1 MRTIS
6 QLPSIQGK
14 IVFLRADFDVA
25 VDPMGNV
32 QEEFRIARQRPMI
45 EHLLKAGA
53 RIVIGS
59 HITGVSSFETI
70 VKQLEHHL
78 GLPLK
83 LCKSFDEVGAFLTT
97 TEPVALLENLRLNAG
112 EEANNEA
119 FAGRIVEGC
128 DYYIN
133 NAFAVCHRAHASIA
147 LAPLVIPSFA
157 GLLVEEEVSRLQ
169 HILTT
174 PKEGKL
180 IIMGGA
186 KASTKVPV
194 IQYLLDRSDHVAVGG
209 VLANDILKAQG
220 RDIGTSRVDDD
231 AVGLAS
237 ALNVHDPRLVVP
249 TDFVEH
255 EGAILDMG
263 PQSARV
269 VADLCK
275 SASLIVWNGPLG
287 IFENPTYRHGT
298 AIIARAIAESSAMSI
313 VGGGDTVSS
322 IRTCGFE
329 LSAFDFVSTGGG
341 AMLAFLAGQRLAGL
355 DVLGYRP

>member
-1 MRTIS
+1 M
-6 QLPSIQGK
+6 
-14 IVFLRADFDVA
+14 FLRADFDVA
-25 VDPMGNV
+25 VNSNGII
-32 QEEFRIARQRPMI
+32 QEDFRILRQLPTI
-45 EHLLKAGA
+45 QHLLQAGA

-70 VKQLEHHL
+70 LTQLEQCL
-78 GLPLK
+78 GRK
-83 LCKSFDEVGAFLTT
+83 LVFCKSFDDVSAFLASN
-97 TEPVALLENLRLNAG
+97 EPVALLENLRRNAG
-112 EEANNEA
+112 EEGNNEA

-128 DYYIN
+128 DYYVN
-133 NAFAVCHRAHASIA
+133 NAFAVCHRTHASIA

-157 GLLVEEEVSRLQ
+157 GLLIEEEVTRLQ

-194 IQYLLDRSDHVAVGG
+194 VQYLLDRSDHVAIGG
-209 VLANDILKAQG
+209 ILANDILKARG

-237 ALNVHDPRLVVP
+237 ALNVYDPRLIVP
-249 TDFVEH
+249 TDFIEH
-255 EGAILDMG
+255 EGAMLDMG
-263 PQSARV
+263 PQSARA

-275 SASLIVWNGPLG
+275 NASLIVWNGPLG
-287 IFENPTYRHGT
+287 VFENPTYRHAT
-298 AIIARAIAESSAMSI
+298 AIIARAIAESPAMSI
-313 VGGGDTVSS
+313 VGGGDTVAS
-322 IRTCGFE
+322 IRACGLE
-329 LSAFDFVSTGGG
+329 LSAFDFISTGGG